1 MIYWTGVDN
10 WDIIITNAQKHN
22 MRTTTAFS
30 DFMGIYQLSVE
41 INRIEYLIE
50 LKVTDPNTRKN
61 YVKKAYCN
69 NSKFII

>member
-41 INRIEYLIE
+41 NKKNRISDRIE
-50 LKVTDPNTRKN
+50 SYRPKYTNKLCEK
-61 YVKKAYCN
+61 
-69 NSKFII
+69 SLLQQF

>member
-10 WDIIITNAQKHN
+10 WDMIITNAQKHN

-41 INRIEYLIE
+41 NKLNRISDRIE
-50 LKVTDPNTRKN
+50 SYRPKYT
-61 YVKKAYCN
+61 KKLCEK
-69 NSKFII
+69 SLLQQF